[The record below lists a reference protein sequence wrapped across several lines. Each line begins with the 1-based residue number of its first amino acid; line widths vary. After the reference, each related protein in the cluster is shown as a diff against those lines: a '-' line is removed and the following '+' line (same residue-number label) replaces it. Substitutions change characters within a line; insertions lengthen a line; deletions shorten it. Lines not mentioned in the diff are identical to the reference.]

1 MGRLVIQLIALL
13 CLAERLLA
21 APSCAGVDRKDFD
34 VCNSLSR
41 RWYQLQ
47 DEIYLKTCPTL
58 QPGAVGFDSCMQTVN
73 RSATEQLTSEVET
86 EDNGNLTNRIA
97 LGASAVRTALGTLI
111 ELNFKRKKFWWWF
124 W

>member
-1 MGRLVIQLIALL
+1 
-13 CLAERLLA
+13 
-21 APSCAGVDRKDFD
+21 
-34 VCNSLSR
+34 
-41 RWYQLQ
+41 
-47 DEIYLKTCPTL
+47 
-58 QPGAVGFDSCMQTVN
+58 MQTVN

-111 ELNFKRKKFWWWF
+111 ELNFERKKFWWRF